1 MKKIIIALAV
11 LFLAAACATMQSGG
25 QSGGQAVYQET
36 PGAAPIVFMS
46 TNACHKVCMQKGFE
60 QGTCKPMDA
69 FAQAEKV
76 IGTCTLDYSVTC
88 KTPADCKCYCWR
100 TPGRTDPKLP
110 Y

>member
-1 MKKIIIALAV
+1 MKRILIALAV
-11 LFLAAACATMQSGG
+11 LVLAAACTTM

-36 PGAAPIVFMS
+36 PGAQPIVFMS

-60 QGTCKPMDA
+60 QGACKPKDA
-69 FAQAEKV
+69 LFQADKE
-76 IGTCTLDYSVTC
+76 IGNCILDYSTTC
-88 KTPADCKCYCWR
+88 RTPADCKCYCWR